1 MGAGRIGELLIETVG
16 GWGGGGG
23 GELLIKT
30 DIKQQKVD
38 NQETVQ
44 ALLLVYNKPV

>member
-1 MGAGRIGELLIETVG
+1 MGGVGGGAGRIGELLIET
-16 GWGGGGG
+16 WGGD